1 MLSCVLR
8 RKESGGKV
16 RGSRKNRR
24 RMKKPEKFQRKSG
37 KGFPNFRFCN
47 IMGET
52 RSRERKESAVEKRRI
67 RLEIN
72 GVVCGLITQES
83 EEYMESLA
91 AEVGDMMKAVLDS
104 SPFVTREAAA
114 LTAALSYCDDAKKN
128 GAKAFQLQERIDE
141 LEVEAEIWQEEKA
154 AMEQQPPAAQA
165 DPGLADKLR
174 QLEERNTVLEETAGR
189 LKELEEKAARLED
202 ENAVLA
208 KTGLAKAGE
217 PAPDEEVRELTKQ
230 LTRAREELDSL
241 REQLADRES
250 REKETEREKTEIRR
264 GNPLRHG
271 DELDREGFVS
281 FFEKK

>member
-1 MLSCVLR
+1 M
-8 RKESGGKV
+8 
-16 RGSRKNRR
+16 
-24 RMKKPEKFQRKSG
+24 
-37 KGFPNFRFCN
+37 
-47 IMGET
+47 
-52 RSRERKESAVEKRRI
+52 EKRRI

-154 AMEQQPPAAQA
+154 AMEQAPAPAEA

-174 QLEERNTVLEETAGR
+174 QLEERNTVLEEAASRVG
-189 LKELEEKAARLED
+189 ELEEKAARLED
-202 ENAVLA
+202 ENQALREAVNSRKEA
-208 KTGLAKAGE
+208 PEAEPEPKPAAAQK
-217 PAPDEEVRELTKQ
+217 PAPRQ
-230 LTRAREELDSL
+230 
-241 REQLADRES
+241 
-250 REKETEREKTEIRR
+250 

-271 DELDREGFVS
+271 DELDREGFIS